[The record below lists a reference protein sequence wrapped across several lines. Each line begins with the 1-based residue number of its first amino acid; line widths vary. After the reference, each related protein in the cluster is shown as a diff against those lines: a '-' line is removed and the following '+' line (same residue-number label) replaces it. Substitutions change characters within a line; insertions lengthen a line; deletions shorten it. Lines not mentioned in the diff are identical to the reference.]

1 VRGAWRAQSCGRWR
15 SGPPYGLGVCCSAG
29 VSAGMASLAACS
41 TEGAFGW
48 RRGRW
53 VKGTKARSKAGRTS
67 DTTRRAR
74 KKQTTEDTEVD
85 ENGRTRRSAATGRGI
100 GWRRGR
106 WVKGTKAGSK
116 AGRTSDTTRRARKKQ
131 TTEDTE
137 DTEVDENGRTRR
149 SAATGRGIGWRRG
162 RWVKGAKAGWK
173 ACPTRAACPTRVAAG
188 GGGARSS
195 ACHAASLGGG
205 WRGNARNARD
215 CVALPARPPAWQA
228 WRLAPRELPA
238 WQARRLVPRR
248 GWCGKAGESLFCGW
262 RWGCAVTR
270 RAGGGRRCGGAGWSG
285 ARRGKFLAR
294 FRGRA
299 RRGRRGSRSGFG

>member
-1 VRGAWRAQSCGRWR
+1 MRGAWRAQSCGRWR

-74 KKQTTEDTEVD
+74 KKQT
-85 ENGRTRRSAATGRGI
+85 
-100 GWRRGR
+100 
-106 WVKGTKAGSK
+106 
-116 AGRTSDTTRRARKKQ
+116 
-131 TTEDTE
+131 TE